1 MNWEQAV
8 AEIESAEFDARINV
22 VSGMH
27 GFLSAAGQ
35 QKAVIALYREM
46 RSSGRVAEALLG
58 RIYDMARLSVDLR
71 YENPKDTAMAVLLWL
86 MQSTQVE
93 YAALAAQYVD
103 KAQQCWYAKK
113 FARAIMFP
121 KPVASGDSWI
131 GDEAQTNQ
139 ATAVRTADGIISLQP
154 FSTGQR
160 PEYAQIGLSTLS
172 TAA

>member
-1 MNWEQAV
+1 M
-8 AEIESAEFDARINV
+8 
-22 VSGMH
+22 
-27 GFLSAAGQ
+27 
-35 QKAVIALYREM
+35 
-46 RSSGRVAEALLG
+46 LG

-121 KPVASGDSWI
+121 KPVASGDS
-131 GDEAQTNQ
+131 
-139 ATAVRTADGIISLQP
+139 
-154 FSTGQR
+154 
-160 PEYAQIGLSTLS
+160 
-172 TAA
+172 